1 MPLKIMKL
9 AISGSTTVDTNP
21 AVERFFYEVAGTV
34 VGEGTI
40 TISVAD
46 FWDDTGA
53 AATALPVLTTDNS
66 YFTVYINGV
75 LQMQSLLS
83 YTPGGTGTGQLVIT
97 VPAGSTV
104 TADSPVV
111 LVVTNYA
118 PDASTDIVT

>member
-1 MPLKIMKL
+1 MKL
-9 AISGSTTVDTNP
+9 SISGSTTVDTNP